1 MESAES
7 PALRDSGLE
16 ARVKEEALFG
26 RLPLLPSE
34 REYSTYGISATGFA
48 YAVATWCFLIGGYA
62 CSYVGAVQGL
72 VVLIAGCVIGVTIS
86 AIASALA
93 CNRYGIE
100 QIDFTKSCFGQRGSK
115 IILVFYVINQIGWTG
130 LIVVMMARGIKNVIE
145 AGGFHPGPLF
155 VGCATFI
162 GILITYAIVIRGV
175 HILNM
180 FNSIIT
186 PLLVVVCAFLFYVIF
201 SKFGWT
207 ALVNALPL
215 RPDPDRH
222 ANYALA
228 FECGLGAGFSWWP
241 GIGFLARNT
250 DTQRNSFYPQV
261 ITMGLLMGVVC
272 CTGLFSGL
280 LFQEGDPTVWMLKVG
295 GLTFGV
301 IALLLV
307 ASANISA
314 SSIMMYTALLALRHV
329 RYLRGISWNSLAM
342 LTFLP
347 LIAFVIFPD
356 ALYDKGNAFLP
367 YNATMYVPISG
378 VLLVDYLFLRR
389 RRLNPSQ
396 LFENAPRGSY
406 YFYHG
411 FNCYALACMVMGQVV
426 YLWLYNPVTSA
437 YHYPFAFLTASL
449 PAALLPMI
457 LYYCLAQFFL
467 VRKGQGGYRED
478 SASRPIVEPNI

>member
-1 MESAES
+1 MSSTEEMGNSS
-7 PALRDSGLE
+7 LE
-16 ARVKEEALFG
+16 ARVKEEAIFG

-62 CSYVGAVQGL
+62 SSYVGAVQGF
-72 VVLIAGCVIGVTIS
+72 VVLIAGCVIGVTVS
-86 AIASALA
+86 AVASALA

-130 LIVVMMARGIKNVIE
+130 LILVMMARGVKNVIM
-145 AGGFHPGPLF
+145 AAGFHPGTIF
-155 VGCATFI
+155 VHLVTLA
-162 GILITYAIVIRGV
+162 GIIVAFVIIVRGV
-175 HILNM
+175 HILNL

-186 PLLVVVCAFLFYVIF
+186 PLLVLVCVFLFYVIF
-201 SKFGWT
+201 SKFGWA

-215 RPDPDRH
+215 KPEPDRH
-222 ANYALA
+222 VNYALA

-261 ITMGLLMGVVC
+261 LTMGLLMGIVC

-295 GLTFGV
+295 GLTFG
-301 IALLLV
+301 IISLLLV

-314 SSIMMYTALLALRHV
+314 SSIMMYTAELALRHV
-329 RYLRGISWNSLAM
+329 RHLRGFSWKSLTL

-347 LIAFVIFPD
+347 LLAFVLFPD
-356 ALYDKGNAFLP
+356 ALYERGNAFLP

-378 VLLVDYLFLRR
+378 VLLVDYLFLRKL
-389 RRLNPSQ
+389 RLNPSQ
-396 LFENAPRGSY
+396 LFESAPSGSY
-406 YFYHG
+406 FFSHG
-411 FNCYALACMVMGQVV
+411 FNSYALFCMVLGQGL

-437 YHYPFAFLTASL
+437 WHHPFEFLTASM
-449 PAALLPMI
+449 PAAVIPMV
-457 LYYCLAQFFL
+457 LYYFLARFFL
-467 VRKGQGGYRED
+467 VKKGIGGYLED
-478 SASRPIVEPNI
+478 SACRPIVEPNI

>member
-1 MESAES
+1 MSNLESHD
-7 PALRDSGLE
+7 PGLE
-16 ARVKEEALFG
+16 ARVKEEAIFG

-34 REYSTYGISATGFA
+34 REYSLYGISATGFA

-62 CSYVGAVQGL
+62 SSYVGAVQGL
-72 VVLIAGCVIGVTIS
+72 VVLIAGCVIGVAIS
-86 AIASALA
+86 AVASALA

-115 IILVFYVINQIGWTG
+115 IILVFYVINQVGWTG
-130 LIVVMMARGIKNVIE
+130 LILVMMARGVKNVIE
-145 AGGFHPGPLF
+145 SAGFHPGPLF
-155 VGCATFI
+155 VHLVTLA
-162 GILITYAIVIRGV
+162 GIVVAYAIIIRGV

-186 PLLVVVCAFLFYVIF
+186 PLLVAVCIFLFYVIF
-201 SKFGWT
+201 SRFGWA
-207 ALVNALPL
+207 ALVKALPL
-215 RPDPDRH
+215 NPEPDAH
-222 ANYALA
+222 VNYALA

-280 LFQEGDPTVWMLKVG
+280 LFQQGDPTVWMLKVG

-301 IALLLV
+301 ISLLLV

-314 SSIMMYTALLALRHV
+314 SSIMMYTAELALRHV
-329 RYLRGISWNSLAM
+329 KYLRGFSWKALTVI
-342 LTFLP
+342 TFLP
-347 LIAFVIFPD
+347 LLAFVLFPD
-356 ALYDKGNAFLP
+356 PLYERGNAFLP

-378 VLLVDYLFLRR
+378 VLLVDYLFLRN
-389 RRLNPSQ
+389 RRLNASQ
-396 LFENAPRGSY
+396 LFESHPSGD
-406 YFYHG
+406 YFFTGG
-411 FNCYALACMVMGQVV
+411 FNWYALGCMVLGQGL

-437 YHYPFAFLTASL
+437 YHYPFQYLTASL
-449 PAALLPMI
+449 PAALIPML
-457 LYYCLAQFFL
+457 LYYFLARIFL
-467 VRKGQGGYRED
+467 VKKGIGGYLED
-478 SASRPIVEPNI
+478 HGSRPLLEPNI